1 MEMVVFQV
9 ILACYIFVFYTVSVY
24 TTHLLKLKG
33 HMTTQSVNRPLLL
46 AFTKQSY
53 LKSKHDHSS
62 LKCQGT
68 EVQNSFLNLGRALDD
83 RQQNSDIAIVDQAIW
98 SINQMKLVHVKI
110 TTQSVE
116 AMHHKWRLLVVCWPC
131 FLIIIR
137 QISGILFTVLFF
149 TMQ

>member
-1 MEMVVFQV
+1 MHKFSYHCILFLCFVWQKDFLFLMEMVVFQV

-46 AFTKQSY
+46 AFIKQSY

-62 LKCQGT
+62 QKCQGT

-83 RQQNSDIAIVDQAIW
+83 RQQNSDIAVDQAIQ
-98 SINQMKLVHVKI
+98 SINQMKPVHVKI
-110 TTQSVE
+110 TTLE
-116 AMHHKWRLLVVCWPC
+116 C
-131 FLIIIR
+131 
-137 QISGILFTVLFF
+137 
-149 TMQ
+149 